1 MEEWKSIVGFSNYI
15 ISNRGKIKSVNYNK
29 TGKSKELIP
38 HKLSNGYLGVTLYD
52 DTKKPHML
60 LIHRLVAITFISNP
74 NNYKIINPI

>member
-52 DTKKPHML
+52 D
-60 LIHRLVAITFISNP
+60 
-74 NNYKIINPI
+74 